1 MQRLFQAIEWQTRET
16 KWLIWGERMTE
27 QMTDRSGWPGLV
39 DRLMEWLPARMRRG
53 AAIVPVV
60 RLSGLIGAVTPL
72 RQGMTLAGLARTLD
86 RAFSIKNAK
95 AVALVINSPG
105 GSPVQS
111 RQIYLRI
118 RQLAAEKNRPVLVF
132 VEDVAASGGYMIA
145 CAGDE
150 IFCDPSS
157 ILGSIGVVG
166 GSFGLQELIKKIGI
180 ERRLY
185 TAGEHKATLDP
196 FLPENPD
203 DVARLKAIQREIHA
217 IFIALVKKSRGT
229 RLKGADDMLFT
240 GEYWAGETSVNLG
253 LADGIGDLRATLRA
267 RYGEKVLMPLIA
279 PASGLL
285 SGFFGRKSAGAGALA
300 GFEAGVTLP
309 DELISALE
317 TRAIWARFGF

>member
-1 MQRLFQAIEWQTRET
+1 MMEQT
-16 KWLIWGERMTE
+16 I
-27 QMTDRSGWPGLV
+27 DRGGLPGLI
-39 DRLMEWLPARMRRG
+39 DRLMEFVPARLRRG
-53 AAIVPVV
+53 VAVVPRV
-60 RLSGLIGAVTPL
+60 RLSGVIGAVAAMRP
-72 RQGMTLAGLARTLD
+72 GMSLAGVAKTLE
-86 RAFSIKNAK
+86 RAFATKNAK

-118 RQLAAEKNRPVLVF
+118 RQLAVEKKLPVLVF

-166 GSFGLQELIKKIGI
+166 GSFGMTELIKKIGV

-185 TAGEHKATLDP
+185 TAGAHKAMLDP
-196 FLPENPD
+196 FLPEDPD

-217 IFIALVKKSRGT
+217 IFLALVRESRGR

-240 GEYWAGETSVNLG
+240 GEYWAGQTSISLG
-253 LADGIGDLRATLRA
+253 LADGIGDLRSTLRA
-267 RYGEKVLMPLIA
+267 RFGDKVSTPVIA
-279 PASGLL
+279 PASGML
-285 SGFFGRKSAGAGALA
+285 SGLF
-300 GFEAGVTLP
+300 
-309 DELISALE
+309 
-317 TRAIWARFGF
+317 

>member
-1 MQRLFQAIEWQTRET
+1 
-16 KWLIWGERMTE
+16 MTE
-27 QMTDRSGWPGLV
+27 QKDIAATSPGLI
-39 DRLMEWLPARMRRG
+39 DRLMEWIPARLRPG
-53 AAIVPVV
+53 AAVVPVV
-60 RLSGLIGAVTPL
+60 RLSGVIGAVTPL
-72 RQGMTLAGLARTLD
+72 RPGMTLAGLAKMLE
-86 RAFSIKNAK
+86 RAFTVKNAK

-118 RQLAAEKNRPVLVF
+118 RQLASEKKLPVLVF

-166 GSFGLQELIKKIGI
+166 GSFGLTELIKKVGV

-185 TAGEHKATLDP
+185 TAGERKAMLDP

-203 DVARLKAIQREIHA
+203 DVARLKSIQREIHS
-217 IFIALVKKSRGT
+217 IFIALVKQSRGA
-229 RLKGADDMLFT
+229 RLKGADDDLFT
-240 GEYWAGETSVNLG
+240 GEYWAGETAVSLG

-267 RYGEKVLMPLIA
+267 RYGEKVLTPVIA
-279 PASGLL
+279 PASGML
-285 SGFFGRKSAGAGALA
+285 SGLLGRRAPGTGSLAMVDGVAG
-300 GFEAGVTLP
+300 LP
-309 DELISALE
+309 DEIISALE
-317 TRAIWARFGF
+317 TRAIWAKFGF

>member
-1 MQRLFQAIEWQTRET
+1 MGVARKSPT
-16 KWLIWGERMTE
+16 LI
-27 QMTDRSGWPGLV
+27 
-39 DRLMEWLPARMRRG
+39 DRLKDLLPARLRPG
-53 AAIVPVV
+53 TAVVPVV
-60 RLSGLIGAVTPL
+60 RLSGVIGAVTPL
-72 RQGMTLAGLARTLD
+72 RPGMTLAAVARTLD
-86 RAFSIKNAK
+86 RAFSTRNAK

-118 RQLAAEKNRPVLVF
+118 RQLAAEKSLPVLVF

-166 GSFGLQELIKKIGI
+166 GSFGFQELIKKIGV

-185 TAGEHKATLDP
+185 TAGEHKAMLDP
-196 FLPENPD
+196 FKPENPD
-203 DVARLKAIQREIHA
+203 DVARVKALQREIHS
-217 IFIALVKKSRGT
+217 IFIALVKKSRGS
-229 RLKGADDMLFT
+229 RLKGSEDVLFT
-240 GEYWAGETSVNLG
+240 GEYWAGETSVALG
-253 LADGIGDLRATLRA
+253 LADGIGDLRSVLRA
-267 RYGEKVLMPLIA
+267 RYGDKVRTPVIA
-279 PASGLL
+279 PSSGMLSGLL
-285 SGFFGRKSAGAGALA
+285 GRRTPGASSLDALQGIAG
-300 GFEAGVTLP
+300 LP

>member
-1 MQRLFQAIEWQTRET
+1 MSEHFSEARRWPAPIEKWMGWIPERL
-16 KWLIWGERMTE
+16 
-27 QMTDRSGWPGLV
+27 
-39 DRLMEWLPARMRRG
+39 RRG
-53 AAIVPVV
+53 RPVVPVV

-72 RQGMTLAGLARTLD
+72 RQGMTLATLARTLE
-86 RAFSIKNAK
+86 RAFAVKNAK

-118 RQLAAEKNRPVLVF
+118 RQLAEEKKLPVLVF

-166 GSFGLQELIKKIGI
+166 GSFGFQELIKKVGV

-185 TAGEHKATLDP
+185 TAGAHKAMLDP

-203 DVARLKAIQREIHA
+203 DVSRLKALQQEIHT
-217 IFIALVKKSRGT
+217 IFIALVKQSRGA
-229 RLKGADDMLFT
+229 RLKAADDVLFT
-240 GEYWAGETSVNLG
+240 GEYWAGETSISLG
-253 LADGIGDLRATLRA
+253 LADAVGDLRSTLRA
-267 RYGEKVLMPLIA
+267 RYGEKVQTPLIA
-279 PASGLL
+279 PASGML
-285 SGFFGRKSAGAGALA
+285 SGLLGRRSSGAGTAWPNTSSLPE
-300 GFEAGVTLP
+300 EA
-309 DELISALE
+309 ISALE
-317 TRAIWARFGF
+317 TRAIWAKFGF